1 MRALVEGVRRIE
13 ARLREGG
20 GPERGSSAGSGSTGH
35 AVLAENL
42 ADGGGR
48 RFLLVQRGDATGEPR
63 WPTIADITRERLRRA
78 AEALGSEEGFRA
90 WRLVSPGRAGS
101 RSGTPPR

>member
-1 MRALVEGVRRIE
+1 MRLLAVTDNGDLLTGDLV
-13 ARLREGG
+13 LDFF
-20 GPERGSSAGSGSTGH
+20 AGSGSSGH

-101 RSGTPPR
+101 RSETPPR

>member
-1 MRALVEGVRRIE
+1 GPGDLV
-13 ARLREGG
+13 LDFF
-20 GPERGSSAGSGSTGH
+20 AGSGSTGH

-101 RSGTPPR
+101 RSETPPR

>member
-1 MRALVEGVRRIE
+1 YFF
-13 ARLREGG
+13 
-20 GPERGSSAGSGSTGH
+20 AGSGSTGH
-35 AVLAENL
+35 GGLAVKLA
-42 ADGGGR
+42 AGGGR
-48 RFLLVQRGDATGEPR
+48 RFRRVQRGYPTGEPR